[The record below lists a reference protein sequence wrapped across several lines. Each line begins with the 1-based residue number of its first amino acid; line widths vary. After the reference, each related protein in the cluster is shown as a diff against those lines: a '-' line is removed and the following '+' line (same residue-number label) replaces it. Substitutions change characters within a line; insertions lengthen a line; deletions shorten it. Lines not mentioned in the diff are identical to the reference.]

1 MFEVEKNVERSFLGK
16 AGHSSR
22 NYFGV
27 NQIWAWILTVLD
39 DLRHIIYLLWASAFF
54 SVKWGYWL
62 LSQAIAI
69 GKMNPKVSIMMCDT
83 YKTTNKFWFL
93 FFLLILSVMVFNN
106 MAPVKSFILLMF
118 IEHLLCS
125 HKHIN
130 LDSGVTEISKAGALL
145 SNIV

>member
-1 MFEVEKNVERSFLGK
+1 
-16 AGHSSR
+16 
-22 NYFGV
+22 
-27 NQIWAWILTVLD
+27 
-39 DLRHIIYLLWASAFF
+39 
-54 SVKWGYWL
+54 
-62 LSQAIAI
+62 
-69 GKMNPKVSIMMCDT
+69 MNPKVSIMMCDT

-118 IEHLLCS
+118 IEHLLYS

-130 LDSGVTEISKAGALL
+130 LDSEVTEISKAGALL